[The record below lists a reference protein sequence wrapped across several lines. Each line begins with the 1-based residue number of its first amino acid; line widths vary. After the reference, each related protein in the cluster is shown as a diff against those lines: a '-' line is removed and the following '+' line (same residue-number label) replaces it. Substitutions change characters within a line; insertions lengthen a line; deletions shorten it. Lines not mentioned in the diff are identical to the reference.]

1 MRHNLLSLR
10 RATILRFKETLIR
23 ISIKIFEETN
33 EFNKERIASRERSN
47 DAYEN
52 RRQRFELVKNRHR
65 ANYISVS

>member
-1 MRHNLLSLR
+1 MRHNLLSLK

-33 EFNKERIASRERSN
+33 EFNKERIASRKRSN

-52 RRQRFELVKNRHR
+52 RRQRFKSIEDQHK